1 MKETIFFLEGR
12 GGLYLYQFFI
22 YNLGGL
28 NNILNNKYSV
38 RGPTNT
44 SVLFDDLQKLTPYPT
59 IPISFPIKIHMK
71 HVIPF
76 QREAFEIIKDLFI
89 LIEDLSTIP
98 EYEIISIYGE
108 TCIHSPYGDNNKIMF
123 PFVRNL
129 FLDKIPHNTNNKRR
143 ILITRKGSE
152 NQHGGVLKR
161 CILNEDEIIQ
171 QLNHFRIE
179 RIQLESYSMKDKI
192 QLFRE
197 SELIISSHSGSL
209 TLLLFVNTQT
219 TIIEL
224 LNKNMDGIP
233 KNHYLNMSNILG
245 IKYNKYSDFNEDS
258 NGNFEL
264 NSEKFSKYL
273 STII

>member
-1 MKETIFFLEGR
+1 
-12 GGLYLYQFFI
+12 
-22 YNLGGL
+22 
-28 NNILNNKYSV
+28 
-38 RGPTNT
+38 
-44 SVLFDDLQKLTPYPT
+44 
-59 IPISFPIKIHMK
+59 
-71 HVIPF
+71 
-76 QREAFEIIKDLFI
+76 
-89 LIEDLSTIP
+89 
-98 EYEIISIYGE
+98 
-108 TCIHSPYGDNNKIMF
+108 
-123 PFVRNL
+123 
-129 FLDKIPHNTNNKRR
+129 
-143 ILITRKGSE
+143 
-152 NQHGGVLKR
+152 
-161 CILNEDEIIQ
+161 
-171 QLNHFRIE
+171 
-179 RIQLESYSMKDKI
+179 MKDKI